1 MKIRVLTAIIIIF
14 IGGLVLTFTSG
25 AGWRRE
31 ESTVAFTAGNLVRLH
46 VVAHSNRETDQRVKL
61 QVRDRILKETE
72 KLLVVED
79 QEKALAV
86 LAAYRDDLA
95 RAAEDELR
103 KAGFNYDATVELG
116 EFDFP
121 ERAYEFGVLPAG
133 KYQAIRVVLGAGGGQ
148 NWWCVLFPPVCHL
161 SMAEKAGVEAPSPE
175 QIKLRWRAWE
185 ELKAAHGEEMQ
196 QALVKWLSLFQLA
209 TVVR

>member
-1 MKIRVLTAIIIIF
+1 MKVRILTAIIIII
-14 IGGLVLTFTSG
+14 IGVLLITFTSG

-31 ESTVAFTAGNLVRLH
+31 EPAVAFTAGNLVRLH
-46 VVAHSNRETDQRVKL
+46 VVAHSNREADQRVKL

-79 QEKALAV
+79 RETALAV
-86 LAAYRDDLA
+86 LAANRENLA
-95 RAAEDELR
+95 RAAEDELC
-103 KAGFNYDATVELG
+103 KAGFNYGAAVELG
-116 EFDFP
+116 EFEFP

-161 SMAEKAGVEAPSPE
+161 SMAESTGGGAASPE
-175 QIKLRWRAWE
+175 QIKLRWKAWE
-185 ELKAAHGEEMQ
+185 DLKAAHGKEMKE
-196 QALVKWLSLFQLA
+196 ALVKWLSLFQLA